1 MQRVS
6 APQRLGDE
14 QRGRRGRSLHAQ
26 SGHALLTTMIAA
38 ACLLPL
44 GAFAAMQA
52 RLNFLVQEMNR
63 EVNTVGSKSNSAEIA
78 HLVVGMKEEIEK
90 IREQLQNIE

>member
-1 MQRVS
+1 MQRGS

-14 QRGRRGRSLHAQ
+14 QRRRQGRSLHAQ

-52 RLNFLVQEMNR
+52 RLDFLVQHYTRTALETF
-63 EVNTVGSKSNSAEIA
+63 VVAESGLEHA
-78 HLVVGMKEEIEK
+78 LADLALDP
-90 IREQLQNIE
+90 RFDR